1 MAARVPTGI
10 KLFIGQVPKEYEE
23 KDVRDLFE
31 PFGDIYDFNFLLDK
45 ESGHHKGCCFLTFY
59 DNESSKAAIES
70 LHGRTTLPG
79 ARNPIQVKAAAS
91 ETPENRKLFV
101 GMLSRSLDEEA
112 VRSMFSEYGNI
123 EDIRVVRNGGTSKGC
138 AFVLFETRQQAM
150 NAIKNMHHSQTM
162 DGCSAPMVVK
172 LADNEKDKMAKKM
185 SSGFAAPSPGV
196 ASNYSSMV
204 GAPSG
209 IASGDT
215 VSQLQQ
221 QAVFYQ
227 QLFNQL
233 VLPQIMA
240 GNLPQ
245 PGQPGAVT
253 ALVNAM
259 AAQAQTLDQ
268 QSSSG
273 SVNNTLPAQ
282 LPQYGVLPQS
292 SYTPYNSTPQPKTQL
307 TSDGKQKEGPDGANL
322 FIYHIPYE
330 YGDGDL
336 TQLFATFGNVLSAK
350 VFRDPITQDSKGFG
364 FVSYDSASSAESA
377 INSMNGYVIR
387 DRRLRVSLKKK
398 KDAKPY

>member
-1 MAARVPTGI
+1 
-10 KLFIGQVPKEYEE
+10 
-23 KDVRDLFE
+23 
-31 PFGDIYDFNFLLDK
+31 
-45 ESGHHKGCCFLTFY
+45 
-59 DNESSKAAIES
+59 
-70 LHGRTTLPG
+70 
-79 ARNPIQVKAAAS
+79 
-91 ETPENRKLFV
+91 
-101 GMLSRSLDEEA
+101 
-112 VRSMFSEYGNI
+112 
-123 EDIRVVRNGGTSKGC
+123 
-138 AFVLFETRQQAM
+138 M

-185 SSGFAAPSPGV
+185 SSGIVAPSPVV
-196 ASNYSSMV
+196 ATNYNSIA
-204 GAPSG
+204 GASSG
-209 IASGDT
+209 IGASGDT

-268 QSSSG
+268 QTSSQ

-292 SYTPYNSTPQPKTQL
+292 SYTPYNNTPQPKTQL
-307 TSDGKQKEGPDGANL
+307 TSDGRQKEGPEGANL

-336 TQLFATFGNVLSAK
+336 MGLFATFGNVLSAK
-350 VFRDPITQDSKGFG
+350 VFRDPMTQDSKGFG
-364 FVSYDSASSAESA
+364 FVSFDSASSAESA
-377 INSMNGYVIR
+377 INAMNGYVIR